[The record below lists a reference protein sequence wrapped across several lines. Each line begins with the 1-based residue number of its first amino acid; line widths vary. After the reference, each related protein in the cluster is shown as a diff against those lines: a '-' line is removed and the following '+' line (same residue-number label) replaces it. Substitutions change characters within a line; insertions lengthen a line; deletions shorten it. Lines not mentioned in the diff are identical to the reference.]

1 MPQTLLEWY
10 PNGSPS
16 TSHIMSILI
25 VQLKQDTMYSHDY
38 LVAINHVMQ
47 MQPFAKAFCYVT
59 TVSDIA
65 STNQPSLFGGAPLG
79 NLGLKRKSY
88 RWSASELSCYLVH
101 GTIKPDSEYRFHKLI
116 VQNKDTLADQAISV
130 NLPLKH
136 LVPRLQKI
144 DLGHIAVI
152 HQLNLGSFSKLTK
165 AVISD
170 HIIKHKCIHCPKL
183 IASFVPLDPIQSLTQ
198 HQKCFKAKQLQ
209 SMHADAASL
218 NMASPFPPQPPSSVL
233 LNN

>member
-1 MPQTLLEWY
+1 MDTSQTSPVCYNYEVLASTSWTSSALIIIEHGFMPQTLLEWY
-10 PNGSPS
+10 PDGSPS

-25 VQLKQDTMYSHDY
+25 VQLKQGTMYSHDY

-88 RWSASELSCYLVH
+88 HWSASELSCYLVH

-116 VQNKDTLADQAISV
+116 VQNKDTLAD
-130 NLPLKH
+130 
-136 LVPRLQKI
+136 
-144 DLGHIAVI
+144 
-152 HQLNLGSFSKLTK
+152 
-165 AVISD
+165 
-170 HIIKHKCIHCPKL
+170 
-183 IASFVPLDPIQSLTQ
+183 
-198 HQKCFKAKQLQ
+198 
-209 SMHADAASL
+209 
-218 NMASPFPPQPPSSVL
+218 
-233 LNN
+233 

>member
-1 MPQTLLEWY
+1 
-10 PNGSPS
+10 
-16 TSHIMSILI
+16 
-25 VQLKQDTMYSHDY
+25 
-38 LVAINHVMQ
+38 
-47 MQPFAKAFCYVT
+47 MQPFATAFSYVT
-59 TVSDIA
+59 TVFDIA

-88 RWSASELSCYLVH
+88 HWSASELSYYLVH

-116 VQNKDTLADQAISV
+116 VQNKDTLADQAILV

-152 HQLNLGSFSKLTK
+152 HQLNLGSLSKLTK

-170 HIIKHKCIHCPKL
+170 HIIRHKCIHCPKL

-198 HQKCFKAKQLQ
+198 RQKCFKAKQLQ
-209 SMHADAASL
+209 SMHANAASL
-218 NMASPFPPQPPSSVL
+218 NMASPFPPQPPSSVTFK
-233 LNN
+233 